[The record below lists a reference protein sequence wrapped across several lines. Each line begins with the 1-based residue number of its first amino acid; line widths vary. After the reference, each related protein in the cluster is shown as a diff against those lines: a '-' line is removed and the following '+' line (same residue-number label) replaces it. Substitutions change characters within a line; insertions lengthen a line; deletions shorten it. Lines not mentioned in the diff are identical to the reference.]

1 MKIQI
6 ITLWS
11 ADNYGAYFQA
21 FALKTYLQM
30 KYPSAEI
37 SFLRDTKEEKH
48 RFSWISKSVKKS
60 LYQYKLQREFNKARD
75 EFCLSDIGDTI
86 DICIIG
92 ADEVWNVSN
101 TFFEHIGAYV
111 GIGVKGKKCI
121 AYAPSSNGVEKK
133 QFTKVYGET
142 PFVRFNAISVRDKA
156 TQYLV
161 SELSAINPPVV
172 LDPTFLIDIYNDIL
186 INTKFT
192 KYLIVYGYSF
202 TDEEIF
208 AIKKIAKEKKLT
220 IVSAGAYQ
228 VWTDI
233 KIPASPKQFLGLIKN
248 AEYVVTSTFHGT
260 VFSILFNK
268 EFVSYTRN
276 SPKIL
281 EILEAFDLT
290 ERNASDETNINR
302 IFSHRIDYDHV
313 NKIIDE
319 KRKQSTYFLQ
329 KEVTLDDK

>member
-21 FALKTYLQM
+21 FALKTYLQTE
-30 KYPSAEI
+30 YPSAEI

-75 EFCLSDIGDTI
+75 EFQLSDIGDTI

-101 TFFEHIGAYV
+101 TFFKHIGAYV

-121 AYAPSSNGVEKK
+121 AYAPSSNGVEKM
-133 QFTKVYGET
+133 QFTEVYGEN
-142 PFVRFNAISVRDKA
+142 PFVRLNAISVRDKT

-161 SELSAINPPVV
+161 RELSLINPPIV
-172 LDPTFLIDIYNDIL
+172 LDPTFLIDNYNEMASDV
-186 INTKFT
+186 KYT

-202 TDEEIF
+202 ANEEILT
-208 AIKKIAKEKKLT
+208 IKKFAKEKNL
-220 IVSAGAYQ
+220 IIISAGAYQ
-228 VWTDI
+228 EWTDI

-276 SPKIL
+276 NTKIL
-281 EILEAFDLT
+281 EILEAFDLSK
-290 ERNASDETNINR
+290 RNSSDKTNINQ
-302 IFSHRIDYDHV
+302 IFSHRIDYGYV

-319 KRKQSTYFLQ
+319 KRKQSTYFLRR
-329 KEVTLDDK
+329 EVTLDDK